1 MKTVAVVMACL
12 LLTGCT
18 SSITWTPV
26 GGVMEAK
33 NYEVRET
40 YKNGKIVSRVYS
52 PADKYFT
59 DGLKIVTNNL
69 GAIAAIL
76 KPPDPPDPP
85 EPAPVPVPVPV
96 PPTPYPP
103 PVPTPVPVP
112 VPVPTPVPV
121 PVPVPVVES
130 IVFSKVAVGPM
141 GIVISLDM
149 NTLPG
154 HMRAAG
160 FGGTDGGIYYAIAHI
175 VAYGPGINMVTHP
188 ELNELNTKKDAIA
201 NWFDAEVK
209 KVATTMKANPGFTFI
224 AITNDGKGPDKLG
237 FRLGPP
243 ILRRLAEL
251 GIASN
256 RMQLGS
262 VVPEGEYGSADKM
275 MKKVK

>member
-1 MKTVAVVMACL
+1 MKTVAVVIVCL

-26 GGVMEAK
+26 GGVLEAT
-33 NYEVRET
+33 NYEIRET

-69 GAIAAIL
+69 GAIAALL
-76 KPPDPPDPP
+76 KPPEPP
-85 EPAPVPVPVPV
+85 EQPEPPAPVPTPTPVPLPPAPGPYPAPVPTPIPVPVPVPV
-96 PPTPYPP
+96 AST
-103 PVPTPVPVP
+103 
-112 VPVPTPVPV
+112 
-121 PVPVPVVES
+121 
-130 IVFSKVAVGPM
+130 VFTQTGT
-141 GIVISLDM
+141 VITLNMD
-149 NTLPG
+149 TLPG
-154 HMRAAG
+154 SMRAAG

-175 VAYGPGINMVTHP
+175 VAFGPGLGMVTHP

-201 NWFDAEVK
+201 NWFDAEIV
-209 KVATTMKANPGFTFI
+209 KVAATMKANPTFTFV
-224 AITNDGKGPDKLG
+224 AITNDGRGPDKLG

-251 GIASN
+251 GIASD

-262 VVPEGEYGSADKM
+262 VLPESAYGDK
-275 MKKVK
+275 KR

>member
-1 MKTVAVVMACL
+1 MKTVAVAMSCL

-26 GGVMEAK
+26 GGVMSAN

-69 GAIAAIL
+69 GAIAALL
-76 KPPDPPDPP
+76 KPPEPP
-85 EPAPVPVPVPV
+85 EQPEPPAPVPTPTPVPLPPAPGPYPAPVPTPIPVPVPVPV
-96 PPTPYPP
+96 AST
-103 PVPTPVPVP
+103 
-112 VPVPTPVPV
+112 
-121 PVPVPVVES
+121 
-130 IVFSKVAVGPM
+130 VFAQTGT
-141 GIVISLDM
+141 VITLNMD
-149 NTLPG
+149 TLPG
-154 HMRAAG
+154 SMRAAG

-175 VAYGPGINMVTHP
+175 VAFGPGLGMVTHP

-201 NWFDAEVK
+201 NWFDAEIV
-209 KVATTMKANPGFTFI
+209 KVAATMKANPTFTFV
-224 AITNDGKGPDKLG
+224 AITNDGRGPDKLG

-251 GIASN
+251 GIASD

-262 VVPEGEYGSADKM
+262 VLPESAYGDK
-275 MKKVK
+275 KR